1 MTRNAYILRKLV
13 SLPFVM
19 LFASVLI
26 FVAMRAL
33 PGDPAR
39 LIAGPGATQQA
50 VQSLH
55 ARLGLD
61 RPMMAQY
68 VGFLRDAV
76 HGDLGNS
83 IAFKEPVT
91 TTIATR
97 LPNTLL
103 LALVSYT
110 AAILLGVPT
119 GMIAAIYRGRWPDRV
134 IGMITILSASVA
146 NFWLAL
152 VMMEIFAVQLHWLPL
167 LGAGGASHLVLPAI
181 TLALLPTALISRM
194 TRIGMI
200 EVLSQD
206 YIRTARAKGLGSFP
220 VYCRHA
226 LRNALLP
233 IVTIVGLNFGS
244 VVGGTVVTETV
255 FDWPGTGRL
264 LVEAVRYRD
273 YPVMQAVT
281 LLAVLSVILVNLAA
295 ELVITMLDPRVSPN

>member
-26 FVAMRAL
+26 FAAMRAL